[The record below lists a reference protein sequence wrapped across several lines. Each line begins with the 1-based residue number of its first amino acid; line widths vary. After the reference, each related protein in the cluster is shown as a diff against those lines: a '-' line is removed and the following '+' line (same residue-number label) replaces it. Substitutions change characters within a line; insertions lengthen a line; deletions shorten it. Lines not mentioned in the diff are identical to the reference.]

1 MSQFYHPF
9 RGFGNGT
16 LVWQGLL
23 SAFKGIKTDGSES
36 CARFRL
42 FDTVKWRKIQQ
53 TNTCSK
59 PTIEILTEGMK
70 HVQSL

>member
-23 SAFKGIKTDGSES
+23 SAFKGIKTDGNES

-42 FDTVKWRKIQQ
+42 FDTVKWRK
-53 TNTCSK
+53 TCSK